1 MSEIGFAETGSE
13 ATLEKA
19 EKLVREAAAKG
30 ANIVLLQELLRHRI
44 FARDMILNIWILP
57 QHRRRIRR

>member
-30 ANIVLLQELLRHRI
+30 ANIVLLQEL
-44 FARDMILNIWILP
+44 FETP
-57 QHRRRIRR
+57 